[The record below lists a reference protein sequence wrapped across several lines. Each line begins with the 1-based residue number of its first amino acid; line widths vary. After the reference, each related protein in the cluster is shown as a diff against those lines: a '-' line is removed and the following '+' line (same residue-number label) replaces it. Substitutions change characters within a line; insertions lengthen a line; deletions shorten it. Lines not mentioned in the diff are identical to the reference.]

1 MDLVST
7 TSEAVEAGH
16 VFVFRFAGAGAEVTT
31 SVRIEVP
38 DPVLA
43 EAFAANLLAEMSQ
56 RMEDKRMSYDALRA
70 LSAGPAEDRIE
81 PMPASPAAVALV

>member
-7 TSEAVEAGH
+7 TSDAVDAGH
-16 VFVFRFAGAGAEVTT
+16 VFVFRFAGAGAEVIT
-31 SVRIEVP
+31 SVRIDVP

-56 RMEDKRMSYDALRA
+56 RMEGKRMSYDALRA
-70 LSAGPAEDRIE
+70 LSVAPDEDRVG
-81 PMPASPAAVALV
+81 SPVAVALV